1 MIYKE
6 IYYILQQEM
15 IFLIFELLLKNGI
28 NINEPL
34 KDRSTPLHGAAF
46 YNQEIIVQLLLEYG
60 AKTNI
65 KNNFNALVSDDAISL
80 IIKNSI
86 LNSQNDQISIISNY
100 LINKKLAKKLI
111 LIKYKNR
118 IIGKKIMRSEYLLPS
133 NRNYIKE
140 K

>member
-15 IFLIFELLLKNGI
+15 IFLIFEFLWKNGI

-34 KDRSTPLHGAAF
+34 KDRSTPLHGDAF

-86 LNSQNDQISIISNY
+86 LNSQNDQISILSIY
-100 LINKKLAKKLI
+100 LINKKLAKK
-111 LIKYKNR
+111 Y
-118 IIGKKIMRSEYLLPS
+118 
-133 NRNYIKE
+133 
-140 K
+140 

>member
-111 LIKYKNR
+111 KLIKYKNR
-118 IIGKKIMRSEYLLPS
+118 IIGKKIMRSEYLLLL
-133 NRNYIKE
+133 I
-140 K
+140 